1 MRHHF
6 PTTPHSYPSLHC
18 GAHGAFSGFLRLT
31 HITSNSI
38 FMPIP
43 AVLLFSGQGAQK
55 VGMGQD
61 IASAYP
67 SAAALFEQAD
77 AALGFPLSQ
86 VMFEGPMEEL
96 TKTSRCQPALYAHGL
111 ALLGALRERVPGL
124 EVTAAAGLSL
134 GEFTA
139 HAAAGTFDFATGLN
153 LVFQR
158 GSFMEQAC
166 EATQGAMVAMIGGEE
181 EAVRALAAECE
192 VDVANLNAPGQI
204 VLSGSVEGIEKAA
217 TLAKEKG
224 IKRAIALPV
233 AGAYHSRLMSSA
245 QEKLATALATA
256 AITPPAVPVVS
267 NFAARPVTDAAD
279 IRATLTAQVTGSVRW
294 VESMRHLIAAGHRL
308 FIELGPDA
316 TLAGLMGKMDR
327 EVKVLSIKDT
337 ATLDAVVAE
346 LSH

>member
-1 MRHHF
+1 M
-6 PTTPHSYPSLHC
+6 
-18 GAHGAFSGFLRLT
+18 
-31 HITSNSI
+31 
-38 FMPIP
+38 
-43 AVLLFSGQGAQK
+43 
-55 VGMGQD
+55 
-61 IASAYP
+61 
-67 SAAALFEQAD
+67 FEQAD
-77 AALGFPLSQ
+77 AALGFPLTR

-158 GSFMEQAC
+158 GSFMEAAC
-166 EATQGAMVAMIGGEE
+166 EATRGAMAAMIGGEE
-181 EAVRALAAECE
+181 EAVRALAAECD

-217 TLAKEKG
+217 ALAKEKG
-224 IKRAIALPV
+224 VKRAIQLPV
-233 AGAYHSRLMSSA
+233 AGAYHSHLMRSA
-245 QEKLATALATA
+245 QEKLAAVLEQA
-256 AITPPAVPVVS
+256 AITPPAIPVVS
-267 NFAARPVTDAAD
+267 NFQARPVTGAAD
-279 IRATLTAQVTGSVRW
+279 IRSTLTAQVTGSVRW

-316 TLAGLMGKMDR
+316 TLAGLMGKIDR
-327 EVKVLSIKDT
+327 EAKMISIKDT
-337 ATLDAVVAE
+337 ATLEAAVTE
-346 LSH
+346 LTV